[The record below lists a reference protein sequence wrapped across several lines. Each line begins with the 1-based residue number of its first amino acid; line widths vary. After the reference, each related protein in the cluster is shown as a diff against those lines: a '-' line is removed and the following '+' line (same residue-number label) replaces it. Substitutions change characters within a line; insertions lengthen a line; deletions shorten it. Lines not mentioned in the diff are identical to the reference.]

1 MSDDS
6 PQSPPRRSTID
17 SEGSDP
23 PSPVAMP
30 ESSPNQAE
38 MATVD
43 LEAAP
48 TTTAA
53 PPTQPLPPTTR
64 QPSPRRTDRQS
75 MAIDAPSPP
84 ESGPSLASPQAAPE
98 MTVDQDEGDVYGGFR
113 RRFKLKKSR
122 STEPWS
128 TTRKPRLPAIKRRI
142 ASAWAHNYFW
152 LFLVV
157 LAVVTSISAF
167 VMDETAANLR
177 KGLVNGVLR
186 TGGSQKDYGVI
197 LYIFLRVCI
206 TLIAVE
212 LTKRV
217 APIAA
222 GSGIPEVKSILA
234 GFSIPGFLEPRTLV
248 AKVLGVVL
256 LLGAG
261 LPIGKEGPFIH
272 TAAILAELLMRVP
285 FFARHT
291 NELFRNQM
299 LSAAAAVGVSAAFG
313 APIGGILFSI
323 EATANY
329 YATSHYWGAFLCATV
344 GAFTSR
350 ELAFKSY
357 GAFSPHFDT
366 VSYKHWEV
374 GIFLLLSAL
383 CGILGCF
390 FVTLFTAFV
399 GLRRRCAALKM
410 KGLSAIPKVILG
422 TNLGFSALVAL
433 TSGLFACWIGDFALL
448 GTREVMDD
456 LFSEFPLRE
465 DANPKLHQRS
475 RWDERAGG
483 VGASLCL
490 FVIFTFFFSALCIGL
505 PVSNGLVTPSFAIG
519 AGIGRLV
526 GEALRTLTTSVTGEC
541 PLSPA
546 GGYAIVGAAA
556 FSARRRGNLI
566 PRDAIDAMSAQA

>member
-1 MSDDS
+1 
-6 PQSPPRRSTID
+6 
-17 SEGSDP
+17 
-23 PSPVAMP
+23 
-30 ESSPNQAE
+30 
-38 MATVD
+38 
-43 LEAAP
+43 
-48 TTTAA
+48 
-53 PPTQPLPPTTR
+53 
-64 QPSPRRTDRQS
+64 
-75 MAIDAPSPP
+75 
-84 ESGPSLASPQAAPE
+84 

-128 TTRKPRLPAIKRRI
+128 TTRKPRLPAIRRRI

-177 KGLVNGVLR
+177 KGLIDGVLR

-197 LYIFLRVCI
+197 LYIFLRVSI

-374 GIFLLLSAL
+374 GIFLVLSAL
-383 CGILGCF
+383 CGILGGF

-410 KGLSAIPKVILG
+410 KGLSAIPKIVLG

-433 TSGLFACWIGDFALL
+433 ASGLFACWIGNFALL

-456 LFSEFPLRE
+456 LFSEYPLRE

-475 RWDERAGG
+475 RWDERDGG

-490 FVIFTFFFSALCIGL
+490 FVVFTFFFSTLCIGL

-556 FSARRRGNLI
+556 FSARRRRN
-566 PRDAIDAMSAQA
+566 

>member
-1 MSDDS
+1 M
-6 PQSPPRRSTID
+6 
-17 SEGSDP
+17 
-23 PSPVAMP
+23 
-30 ESSPNQAE
+30 
-38 MATVD
+38 
-43 LEAAP
+43 
-48 TTTAA
+48 
-53 PPTQPLPPTTR
+53 
-64 QPSPRRTDRQS
+64 
-75 MAIDAPSPP
+75 
-84 ESGPSLASPQAAPE
+84 
-98 MTVDQDEGDVYGGFR
+98 
-113 RRFKLKKSR
+113 
-122 STEPWS
+122 
-128 TTRKPRLPAIKRRI
+128 
-142 ASAWAHNYFW
+142 
-152 LFLVV
+152 
-157 LAVVTSISAF
+157 
-167 VMDETAANLR
+167 
-177 KGLVNGVLR
+177 
-186 TGGSQKDYGVI
+186 
-197 LYIFLRVCI
+197 
-206 TLIAVE
+206 
-212 LTKRV
+212 
-217 APIAA
+217 
-222 GSGIPEVKSILA
+222 KSILA

-272 TAAILAELLMRVP
+272 TVPTRRPVLHFSRSRELLDRCTRAAILAELLMRVP

-383 CGILGCF
+383 CGILGGF

-399 GLRRRCAALKM
+399 GLDDGVPLLKM
-410 KGLSAIPKVILG
+410 KGVQAIPKIILG

-465 DANPKLHQRS
+465 DANPKLPAI
-475 RWDERAGG
+475 E
-483 VGASLCL
+483 VG
-490 FVIFTFFFSALCIGL
+490 
-505 PVSNGLVTPSFAIG
+505 
-519 AGIGRLV
+519 R
-526 GEALRTLTTSVTGEC
+526 
-541 PLSPA
+541 
-546 GGYAIVGAAA
+546 
-556 FSARRRGNLI
+556 ARRRRRRVALSVYHVYVLFLDFVYWTSGVER
-566 PRDAIDAMSAQA
+566 PRNTFLRDRRGHWKIGGRSFEDINDVRHWRMSFIARWWLRHRRRGRVQCAPAWKFNSP

>member
-1 MSDDS
+1 
-6 PQSPPRRSTID
+6 
-17 SEGSDP
+17 
-23 PSPVAMP
+23 
-30 ESSPNQAE
+30 
-38 MATVD
+38 MA
-43 LEAAP
+43 
-48 TTTAA
+48 
-53 PPTQPLPPTTR
+53 
-64 QPSPRRTDRQS
+64 
-75 MAIDAPSPP
+75 
-84 ESGPSLASPQAAPE
+84 
-98 MTVDQDEGDVYGGFR
+98 
-113 RRFKLKKSR
+113 
-122 STEPWS
+122 
-128 TTRKPRLPAIKRRI
+128 
-142 ASAWAHNYFW
+142 
-152 LFLVV
+152 LFYTFSCEY
-157 LAVVTSISAF
+157 A
-167 VMDETAANLR
+167 
-177 KGLVNGVLR
+177 
-186 TGGSQKDYGVI
+186 
-197 LYIFLRVCI
+197 I

-383 CGILGCF
+383 CGILGGF

-410 KGLSAIPKVILG
+410 KGVHAIPKIVLG

-448 GTREVMDD
+448 GHARSWTTSSRNFRYGKTRTRSCTSAVEVGRARRWCWGVALSVHYFYVLLLDFMYWAARV
-456 LFSEFPLRE
+456 ERPR
-465 DANPKLHQRS
+465 DAVVRDRRRDWEIGGRS
-475 RWDERAGG
+475 
-483 VGASLCL
+483 
-490 FVIFTFFFSALCIGL
+490 
-505 PVSNGLVTPSFAIG
+505 
-519 AGIGRLV
+519 
-526 GEALRTLTTSVTGEC
+526 LRTLTTSVTGEC

>member
-1 MSDDS
+1 MGNDDAPPPK
-6 PQSPPRRSTID
+6 PQRSTTDSGEGSPP
-17 SEGSDP
+17 P
-23 PSPVAMP
+23 APV
-30 ESSPNQAE
+30 ES

-48 TTTAA
+48 
-53 PPTQPLPPTTR
+53 PPPR
-64 QPSPRRTDRQS
+64 QPSPRRTDRQNMS
-75 MAIDAPSPP
+75 IDAPPP
-84 ESGPSLASPQAAPE
+84 ESGPSLASPVIAPE
-98 MTVDQDEGDVYGGFR
+98 MTVDRDDSDVYGGFR
-113 RRFKLKKSR
+113 RRFKLRKSR

-128 TTRKPRLPAIKRRI
+128 TTRKPRLPAIRRRI

-157 LAVVTSISAF
+157 LAVITSFSAF
-167 VMDETAANLR
+167 VMDETAAGLR
-177 KGLVNGVLR
+177 KGLVDGVLR
-186 TGGSQKDYGVI
+186 TGGSQKDYGVV
-197 LYIFLRVCI
+197 LYIFLRVFI

-374 GIFLLLSAL
+374 WIFLVLSAL
-383 CGILGCF
+383 CGILGGF
-390 FVTLFTAFV
+390 FVMLFTAFI
-399 GLRRRCAALKM
+399 GLRRRCASLKM
-410 KGLSAIPKVILG
+410 KGVQAIPKVILG
-422 TNLGFSALVAL
+422 TNLGYSALIAL
-433 TSGLFACWIGDFALL
+433 TSGLFACWVGDFALL

-456 LFSEFPLRE
+456 LFSEYPLRE
-465 DANPKLHQRS
+465 DANPKLHPRS
-475 RWDERAGG
+475 RWDERDGG

-490 FVIFTFFFSALCIGL
+490 FIIFTFFFSTLCIGL

-556 FSARRRGNLI
+556 FSARRRGNLM
-566 PRDAIDAMSAQA
+566 PRDAIDATSAQA

>member
-17 SEGSDP
+17 GEGSDP

-30 ESSPNQAE
+30 SSSNQAE

-53 PPTQPLPPTTR
+53 PPTQPLPPPPR

-75 MAIDAPSPP
+75 MAIDAPPP
-84 ESGPSLASPQAAPE
+84 ENGSSPSLASPQAAPE

-113 RRFKLKKSR
+113 RRFKLKKSQ
-122 STEPWS
+122 SDAWS
-128 TTRKPRLPAIKRRI
+128 TTRKPRLPAIRRRI

-157 LAVVTSISAF
+157 LAVITSISAF

-177 KGLVNGVLR
+177 KGLLDGVLR

-197 LYIFLRVCI
+197 LYIFLWVCI

-222 GSGIPEVKSILA
+222 GSGIPEVKAILA

-350 ELAFKSY
+350 ELAFKCY
-357 GAFSPHFDT
+357 
-366 VSYKHWEV
+366 
-374 GIFLLLSAL
+374 
-383 CGILGCF
+383 
-390 FVTLFTAFV
+390 
-399 GLRRRCAALKM
+399 
-410 KGLSAIPKVILG
+410 
-422 TNLGFSALVAL
+422 
-433 TSGLFACWIGDFALL
+433 
-448 GTREVMDD
+448 
-456 LFSEFPLRE
+456 
-465 DANPKLHQRS
+465 
-475 RWDERAGG
+475 GG
-483 VGASLCL
+483 VLA
-490 FVIFTFFFSALCIGL
+490 TF
-505 PVSNGLVTPSFAIG
+505 
-519 AGIGRLV
+519 
-526 GEALRTLTTSVTGEC
+526 
-541 PLSPA
+541 
-546 GGYAIVGAAA
+546 
-556 FSARRRGNLI
+556 
-566 PRDAIDAMSAQA
+566 